1 MSLRLPGAS
10 GAPLSFS
17 WNGRRLHALAGDSV
31 AQALLAN
38 GIRGLAWTRK
48 AHRPMGLS
56 GLYTT
61 GVLAKYG
68 RLARGAERGAI
79 TNF

>member
-17 WNGRRLHALAGDSV
+17 WNGRRLQALAGDSV

-48 AHRPMGLS
+48 AHRPAAQTESFLRNAATWPVA
-56 GLYTT
+56 LT
-61 GVLAKYG
+61 L
-68 RLARGAERGAI
+68 
-79 TNF
+79 